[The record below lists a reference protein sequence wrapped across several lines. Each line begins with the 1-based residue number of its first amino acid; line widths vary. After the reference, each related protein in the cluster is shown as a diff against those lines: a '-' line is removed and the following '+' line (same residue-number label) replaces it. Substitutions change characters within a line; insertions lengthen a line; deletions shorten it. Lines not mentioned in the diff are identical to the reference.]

1 MALSVS
7 CRVVAQGHP
16 PITLAIA
23 AVLEITMTMWAGG
36 TKPERPLMP
45 FRVIGTTQVQRT
57 AASSVNPVFGCL
69 PGGFLYGNLT

>member
-36 TKPERPLMP
+36 TKPERPLMS
-45 FRVIGTTQVQRT
+45 FRVTGTTQVQRT
-57 AASSVNPVFGCL
+57 AAPLVNLVFGCL